1 MGRGSFEFPDPIGR
15 KRMIRYPAGEQ
26 ITVPRHIPTRRVRT
40 MISASSLAPE
50 ALGPVLPLLTRPMG
64 LAMRTPLRRAV
75 GAMISRLP
83 EGPSAEDRAA
93 ARFTIVCDVTRGSK
107 RRRGVIRGSD
117 VYGLTAAVVARGAI
131 IAAQGG
137 IPGSSGLAPSSGLR
151 RAPLPRGPGA
161 L

>member
-1 MGRGSFEFPDPIGR
+1 MAQAGVAEGRSERGSAEFPDPIGR

-40 MISASSLAPE
+40 MIACLLAG
-50 ALGPVLPLLTRPMG
+50 ARGAGPGAPLLTRPMG

-93 ARFTIVCDVTRGSK
+93 ARFTIVCDVTRAAS
-107 RRRGVIRGSD
+107 
-117 VYGLTAAVVARGAI
+117 AAVA
-131 IAAQGG
+131 
-137 IPGSSGLAPSSGLR
+137 
-151 RAPLPRGPGA
+151 
-161 L
+161 